1 MSANQPPSRPD
12 DSPVAVAASD
22 GVPLPGPGGQDMT
35 VKISGA
41 ASYGAYS
48 LIEHS
53 DAPGAPGL
61 PAHLHPEHEEAVYVI
76 EGELTLVIGEFG
88 EASVIV
94 GAGQAAV
101 VPRGVVHRPGNLS
114 GRPVR
119 YVSINSPAM
128 DGFFTELG
136 QLAERNGGRLSAGDL
151 QRLGG
156 RHDTIFSSPPA
167 STASMRD
174 EQP

>member
-1 MSANQPPSRPD
+1 M
-12 DSPVAVAASD
+12 
-22 GVPLPGPGGQDMT
+22 
-35 VKISGA
+35 
-41 ASYGAYS
+41 
-48 LIEHS
+48 
-53 DAPGAPGL
+53 
-61 PAHLHPEHEEAVYVI
+61 
-76 EGELTLVIGEFG
+76 
-88 EASVIV
+88 
-94 GAGQAAV
+94 

-156 RHDTIFSSPPA
+156 RHHTIFTSPPA